1 MCVGVVLW
9 RSLKNNI
16 DAGINVTSIFLDLC
30 VSVSSG
36 NVQVRLMKRLKS
48 QQPAALNEPKTDSPF

>member
-36 NVQVRLMKRLKS
+36 NVRFRLMKRLKL
-48 QQPAALNEPKTDSPF
+48 QQPAALKEPKTDSPF